1 MPAEVKSEEGTKFEA
16 SIGHTLSQH
25 LYVQRESVLGSEL
38 ISKIFPFA
46 IDYA

>member
-25 LYVQRESVLGSEL
+25 QRESVLGSEL